1 MAFFAIY
8 ITFPFTDSGLDTSI
22 ISGKVI
28 FVKRLGP
35 HPHWIINSMKYVQ
48 SVSCGTFPVY
58 SGPAETTGHPDG
70 LY

>member
-28 FVKRLGP
+28 FV
-35 HPHWIINSMKYVQ
+35 
-48 SVSCGTFPVY
+48 
-58 SGPAETTGHPDG
+58 
-70 LY
+70 